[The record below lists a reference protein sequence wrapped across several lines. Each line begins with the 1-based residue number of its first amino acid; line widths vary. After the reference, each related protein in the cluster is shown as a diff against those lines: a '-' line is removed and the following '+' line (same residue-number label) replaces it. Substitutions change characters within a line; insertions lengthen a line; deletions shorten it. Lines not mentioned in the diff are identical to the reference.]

1 VEFNREIRAMITDS
15 ARPRLEARGLS
26 LTFGGFTVLDDI
38 KANFPSGEITGLIG
52 PNGAGKTSLFNC
64 LTGLYR
70 PQRGTIRFSGTQFD
84 DLPPTMRARYGLS
97 RSFQHVALCPDLT
110 AIENVMFGLS
120 RLGRS
125 GWAGALLGLP
135 LARAEEV
142 ETRARAR
149 QALDR
154 LGIAAVE
161 DLLPSALPPGTLRLV
176 EIARA
181 NVGEPKIL
189 LLDEPAAGLNAAE
202 TRELTRVLRQLATP
216 DLVMVVVEHDMDL
229 IMEIC
234 DSIYV
239 LNFGKLIAHGSPDE
253 VRRDS
258 EVARIYLGADDD

>member
-1 VEFNREIRAMITDS
+1 MTGGR
-15 ARPRLEARGLS
+15 ARPQLEARNLS
-26 LTFGGFTVLDDI
+26 LAFGGFTVLDGI
-38 KANFPSGEITGLIG
+38 EATFPAGEITGLIG
-52 PNGAGKTSLFNC
+52 PNGAGKTSMFNC

-70 PQRGTIRFSGTQFD
+70 PQRGTIRFAGTQFD
-84 DLPPTMRARYGLS
+84 ALPPAMRARHGLA

-110 AIENVMFGLS
+110 AVENVMFGLS
-120 RLGRS
+120 RMGRS

-135 LARAEEV
+135 LARAEEAA
-142 ETRARAR
+142 TRIRAE

-154 LGIAAVE
+154 LGIGQVA
-161 DLLPSALPPGTLRLV
+161 DLLPAELPPGTLRLV

-181 NVGEPKIL
+181 IVGAPKIL

-202 TRELTRVLRQLATP
+202 TRELTRVLRQLVAP

-239 LNFGKLIAHGSPDE
+239 LNFGKLIAHGAPDA
-253 VRRDS
+253 VRSDP
-258 EVARIYLGADDD
+258 EVARIYLGSDDD